1 MNMKK
6 RLLILAGGMASR
18 MKKAMAEGGND
29 LDPNLVAQANSVT
42 KGMIQ
47 VGKNGKTL
55 IDYQLYNAHLAGIEE
70 VMLLLHPMDEVSQRY
85 CESLMERDACWG
97 MNIVFARQQIAADRE
112 KPSGTADAVYQALMQ
127 HEAWQSGRV
136 IVCNSDN
143 LYSVNALKILWDSS
157 ESQALISYHRD
168 SLLYPAERI
177 SAFALIRTDANGYLL
192 EIIEKPTQQQ
202 ADDLMALIGRLG
214 VSMNI
219 FVFEA
224 KVFLPFLA
232 QTPFHPVRN
241 EKELPTSVAMYGEG
255 TGKGFYA
262 IPLAENVPDLTSK
275 EDIVVM
281 QKYLEE
287 TYGEF

>member
-1 MNMKK
+1 MKK

-18 MKKAMAEGGND
+18 MKKALSEENSD
-29 LDPNLVAQANSVT
+29 LDPKLVAQANAVT

-70 VMLLLHPMDEVSQRY
+70 VMLLLHPTDNVSQEY
-85 CESLMERDACWG
+85 CESLMAKDATWG
-97 MNIVFARQQIAADRE
+97 MKIVFARQQIAADRE
-112 KPSGTADAVYQALMQ
+112 KPAGTADAVYQALSQ
-127 HEAWQSGRV
+127 HADWQKGRV

-143 LYSVNALKILWDSS
+143 LYSVNALKTLWAS
-157 ESQALISYHRD
+157 EVPQALISYHRD

-177 SAFALIRTDANGYLL
+177 SAFALIRTDEEGYLL
-192 EIIEKPTQQQ
+192 EIIEKPTKEQ
-202 ADDLMALIGRLG
+202 ADELMAKQGRLG
-214 VSMNI
+214 VSMNV

-224 KVFLPFLA
+224 STFLPYLA
-232 QTPFHPVRN
+232 KTPFHSVRN
-241 EKELPTSVAMYGEG
+241 EKELPTSVVMFGEG
-255 TGKGFYA
+255 EGKGFFA

-275 EDIVVM
+275 EDILVM

-287 TYGEF
+287 TYGDF

>member
-1 MNMKK
+1 MKK

-18 MKKAMAEGGND
+18 MKKAMAEGASD

-70 VMLLLHPMDEVSQRY
+70 VMLLLHPTDAVSQEY
-85 CESLMERDACWG
+85 CESLMAQDACWG
-97 MNIVFARQQIAADRE
+97 MKIVFARQQIPADRE
-112 KPSGTADAVYQALMQ
+112 KPAGTADAVYQALMQ
-127 HEAWQSGRV
+127 HADWQTGRV

-143 LYSVNALKILWDSS
+143 LYSVNALTTLWASP
-157 ESQALISYHRD
+157 EANALISYHRD

-177 SAFALIRTDANGYLL
+177 SAFALIRTDEQGYLL
-192 EIIEKPTQQQ
+192 EIIEKPTAEQ
-202 ADDLMALIGRLG
+202 AAELMAKIGRLG
-214 VSMNI
+214 VSMNV

-224 KVFLPFLA
+224 STFLPYLA
-232 QTPFHPVRN
+232 KTPFHSVRN
-241 EKELPTSVAMYGEG
+241 EKELPTSVVMFGEG
-255 TGKGFYA
+255 EGRGFYA

-275 EDIVVM
+275 EDILVM
-281 QKYLEE
+281 KQYLEE
-287 TYGEF
+287 TYGDF

>member
-1 MNMKK
+1 MKK

-18 MKKAMAEGGND
+18 MKKAMAEGASD

-70 VMLLLHPMDEVSQRY
+70 VMLLLHPTDTVSQEY
-85 CESLMERDACWG
+85 CEGLMAKDACWG
-97 MNIVFARQQIAADRE
+97 MQIVFARQQIPADRE
-112 KPSGTADAVYQALMQ
+112 KPAGTADAVYQALMQ
-127 HEAWQSGRV
+127 HVDWQTGRV

-143 LYSVNALKILWDSS
+143 LYSVNALKTLWASP
-157 ESQALISYHRD
+157 EPNALISYHRD

-177 SAFALIRTDANGYLL
+177 SAFALIRTDAEGYLL
-192 EIIEKPTQQQ
+192 EIIEKPTAEQ
-202 ADDLMALIGRLG
+202 ASELMAKIGRLG
-214 VSMNI
+214 VSMNV

-224 KVFLPFLA
+224 STFLPYLA
-232 QTPFHPVRN
+232 KTPFHAIRN
-241 EKELPTSVAMYGEG
+241 EKELPTSVVMFGEG
-255 TGKGFYA
+255 EGRGFYT

-275 EDIVVM
+275 EDILVM
-281 QKYLEE
+281 KQYLEE

>member
-1 MNMKK
+1 MKK

-18 MKKAMAEGGND
+18 MKKALNEGSD

-70 VMLLLHPMDEVSQRY
+70 VMLLLHPTDQVTQEY
-85 CESLMERDACWG
+85 CESLVSNDACWG
-97 MNIVFARQQIAADRE
+97 LKIVFSRQAIPADRG
-112 KPSGTADAVYQALMQ
+112 KPAGTADAVYQALMQ
-127 HEAWQSGRV
+127 HEDWKTGRV

-143 LYSVNALKILWDSS
+143 LYSVNALKTLWSS
-157 ESQALISYHRD
+157 EHSEALISYHRD
-168 SLLYPAERI
+168 SLLYPSERI
-177 SAFALIRTDANGYLL
+177 SAFALIRTDADGFLL
-192 EIIEKPTQQQ
+192 EIIEKPTAQQ
-202 ADDLMALIGRLG
+202 AEELKAQLGRLG

-224 KVFLPFLA
+224 SAFLPYLA
-232 QTPFHPVRN
+232 QTPYHPVRN
-241 EKELPTSVAMYGEG
+241 EKELPTSVALYGEG
-255 TGKGFYA
+255 TGRGFFA

-275 EDIVVM
+275 EDILVM

>member
-1 MNMKK
+1 MKK

-18 MKKAMAEGGND
+18 MKKALAEENSD
-29 LDPNLVAQANSVT
+29 LDPKLVAQANAVT

-70 VMLLLHPMDEVSQRY
+70 VMLLLHPTDTVSQEY
-85 CESLMERDACWG
+85 CESLMAKDATWG
-97 MNIVFARQQIAADRE
+97 MTIVFARQQIAADRE
-112 KPSGTADAVYQALMQ
+112 KPAGTADAVYQALSQ
-127 HEAWQSGRV
+127 HADWQKGRV

-143 LYSVNALKILWDSS
+143 LYSVNALKTLWAS
-157 ESQALISYHRD
+157 EVPQALISYHRD

-177 SAFALIRTDANGYLL
+177 SAFALIRTDEEGYLL
-192 EIIEKPTQQQ
+192 EIIEKPTKEQ
-202 ADDLMALIGRLG
+202 ADELMAKQGRLG
-214 VSMNI
+214 VSMNV

-224 KVFLPFLA
+224 STFLPYLA
-232 QTPFHPVRN
+232 KTPFHPVRN
-241 EKELPTSVAMYGEG
+241 EKELPTSVVMFGEG
-255 TGKGFYA
+255 EGKGFFA

-275 EDIVVM
+275 EDILVM

-287 TYGEF
+287 TYGDF

>member
-1 MNMKK
+1 MKK

-18 MKKAMAEGGND
+18 MKKALAEENSD
-29 LDPNLVAQANSVT
+29 LDPKLVAQANAVT

-70 VMLLLHPMDEVSQRY
+70 VMLLLHPTDNVSQEY
-85 CESLMERDACWG
+85 CESLMAKDATWG
-97 MNIVFARQQIAADRE
+97 MTIVFARQQIAADRE
-112 KPSGTADAVYQALMQ
+112 KPAGTADAVYQALSQ
-127 HEAWQSGRV
+127 HSDWQKGRV

-143 LYSVNALKILWDSS
+143 LYSVNALKTLWAS
-157 ESQALISYHRD
+157 EVPQALISYHRD

-177 SAFALIRTDANGYLL
+177 SAFALIRTDEEGYLL
-192 EIIEKPTQQQ
+192 EIIEKPTKEQ
-202 ADDLMALIGRLG
+202 ADELMAKQGRLG
-214 VSMNI
+214 VSMNV

-224 KVFLPFLA
+224 STFLPYLA
-232 QTPFHPVRN
+232 KTPFHPVRN
-241 EKELPTSVAMYGEG
+241 EKELPTSVVMFGEG
-255 TGKGFYA
+255 EGKGFFA

-275 EDIVVM
+275 EDILVM

-287 TYGEF
+287 TYGDF

>member
-1 MNMKK
+1 MKK

-18 MKKAMAEGGND
+18 MKKALAEENSD
-29 LDPNLVAQANSVT
+29 LDPKLVAQANAVT

-70 VMLLLHPMDEVSQRY
+70 VMLLLHPTDNVSQEY
-85 CESLMERDACWG
+85 CESLMEKDATWG
-97 MNIVFARQQIAADRE
+97 MTIVFARQQIAADRE
-112 KPSGTADAVYQALMQ
+112 KPAGTADAVYQALSQ
-127 HEAWQSGRV
+127 HADWQKGRV

-143 LYSVNALKILWDSS
+143 LYSVNALKTLWAS
-157 ESQALISYHRD
+157 EVPQALISYHRD

-177 SAFALIRTDANGYLL
+177 SAFALIRTDEEGYLL
-192 EIIEKPTQQQ
+192 EIIEKPTKEQ
-202 ADDLMALIGRLG
+202 ADELMAKQGRLG
-214 VSMNI
+214 VSMNV

-224 KVFLPFLA
+224 STFLPYLA
-232 QTPFHPVRN
+232 KTPFHPVRN
-241 EKELPTSVAMYGEG
+241 EKELPTSVVMFGEG
-255 TGKGFYA
+255 EGKGFFA

-275 EDIVVM
+275 EDILVM

-287 TYGEF
+287 TYGDF

>member
-1 MNMKK
+1 MKK

-18 MKKAMAEGGND
+18 MKKALAEENSD
-29 LDPNLVAQANSVT
+29 LDPKLVAQANAVT

-70 VMLLLHPMDEVSQRY
+70 VMLLLHPTDNVSQEY
-85 CESLMERDACWG
+85 CESLMAKDSTWG
-97 MNIVFARQQIAADRE
+97 MTIVFARQQIAADRE
-112 KPSGTADAVYQALMQ
+112 KPAGTADAVYQALSQ
-127 HEAWQSGRV
+127 HADWQKGRV

-143 LYSVNALKILWDSS
+143 LYSVNALKTLWAS
-157 ESQALISYHRD
+157 EVPQALISYHRD

-177 SAFALIRTDANGYLL
+177 SAFALIRTDEEGYLL
-192 EIIEKPTQQQ
+192 EIIEKPTKEQ
-202 ADDLMALIGRLG
+202 ADELMAKQGRLG
-214 VSMNI
+214 VSMNV

-224 KVFLPFLA
+224 STFLPYLA
-232 QTPFHPVRN
+232 KTPFHPVRN
-241 EKELPTSVAMYGEG
+241 EKELPTSVVMFGEG
-255 TGKGFYA
+255 EGKGFFA

-275 EDIVVM
+275 EDILVM

-287 TYGEF
+287 TYGDF

>member
-1 MNMKK
+1 MTK

-18 MKKAMAEGGND
+18 MKKALAEGSD
-29 LDPNLVAQANSVT
+29 LDPKLLAQANSVT

-70 VMLLLHPMDEVSQRY
+70 VLLLLHPTDTVTQEY
-85 CESLMERDACWG
+85 CEELMKGDKCWG
-97 MNIVFARQQIAADRE
+97 LKIFFARQHIPEGRE
-112 KPSGTADAVYQALMQ
+112 KPAGTADAVYQALTQ
-127 HEAWQSGRV
+127 QTSWQTGRL

-143 LYSVNALKILWDSS
+143 LYSVKALNALWNSPKS
-157 ESQALISYHRD
+157 EALIAYNRD

-177 SAFALIRTDANGYLL
+177 SAFALIKTDKDGYLL
-192 EIIEKPTQQQ
+192 DIIEKPTAEQ
-202 ADDLMALIGRLG
+202 AAELQAIQGTLG

-224 KVFLPFLA
+224 SVFLPYLA
-232 QTPFHPVRN
+232 KTPYHPVRN
-241 EKELPTSVAMYGEG
+241 EKELPTAVFLYGEG
-255 TGKGFYA
+255 QGKGFYT
-262 IPLAENVPDLTSK
+262 IPMAENVPDLTSK
-275 EDIVVM
+275 EDILVM
-281 QKYLEE
+281 QKYLED

>member
-1 MNMKK
+1 MTK

-18 MKKAMAEGGND
+18 MKKALAEGSD
-29 LDPNLVAQANSVT
+29 LDPKLLAQANSVT

-70 VMLLLHPMDEVSQRY
+70 VLLLLHPTDSVTQEY
-85 CESLMERDACWG
+85 CEELMKGDKCWG
-97 MNIVFARQQIAADRE
+97 LKIFFSRQHIPADRE
-112 KPSGTADAVYQALMQ
+112 KPAGTADAVFQALSQ
-127 HEAWQSGRV
+127 QKSWQTGRL

-143 LYSVNALKILWDSS
+143 LYSVKALNALWNSPES
-157 ESQALISYHRD
+157 EALIAYNRD

-177 SAFALIRTDANGYLL
+177 SAFALIKTDKNGYLL
-192 EIIEKPTQQQ
+192 DIIEKPTAEQ
-202 ADDLMALIGRLG
+202 AAELQAIQGTLG

-224 KVFLPFLA
+224 SVFLPYLA
-232 QTPFHPVRN
+232 KTPFHPVRN
-241 EKELPTSVAMYGEG
+241 EKELPTAVFLYGEG
-255 TGKGFYA
+255 EGRGFYT
-262 IPLAENVPDLTSK
+262 IPMAENVPDLTSK
-275 EDIVVM
+275 EDILVM
-281 QKYLEE
+281 QKYLED

>member
-1 MNMKK
+1 MKK

-18 MKKAMAEGGND
+18 MKKALREGSD

-47 VGKNGKTL
+47 VGRNGKTL

-70 VMLLLHPMDEVSQRY
+70 VMLLLHPTDQVTQQY
-85 CESLMERDACWG
+85 CEALMAKDATWG
-97 MNIVFARQQIAADRE
+97 MKIVFSRQQIPSDRE
-112 KPSGTADAVYQALMQ
+112 KPAGTADAVYQALMQ
-127 HEAWQSGRV
+127 HADWQKGRV

-143 LYSVNALKILWDSS
+143 LYSVNALKTLWAS
-157 ESQALISYHRD
+157 EHSEALISYHRD

-177 SAFALIRTDANGYLL
+177 SAFALIRTDSEGYLL
-192 EIIEKPTQQQ
+192 EIIEKPTAEQ
-202 ADDLMALIGRLG
+202 ATELQAQIGRLG

-224 KVFLPFLA
+224 SAFLPYLEK
-232 QTPFHPVRN
+232 TPFHPVRN
-241 EKELPTSVAMYGEG
+241 EKELPTSVALYGEG
-255 TGKGFYA
+255 TGRGFFA

-275 EDIVVM
+275 EDILVM
-281 QKYLEE
+281 QKYLED

>member
-1 MNMKK
+1 MKK

-18 MKKAMAEGGND
+18 MKKALAEENSD
-29 LDPNLVAQANSVT
+29 LDPKLVAQANAVT

-70 VMLLLHPMDEVSQRY
+70 VMLLLHPTDNVSQEY
-85 CESLMERDACWG
+85 CESLMAKDATWG
-97 MNIVFARQQIAADRE
+97 MTIVFARQQIAADRE
-112 KPSGTADAVYQALMQ
+112 KPAGTADAVYQALSQ
-127 HEAWQSGRV
+127 HADWQKGRV

-143 LYSVNALKILWDSS
+143 LYSVNALKTLWAS
-157 ESQALISYHRD
+157 EVPQALISYHRD

-177 SAFALIRTDANGYLL
+177 SAFALIRTDGEGYLL
-192 EIIEKPTQQQ
+192 EIIEKPTKEQ
-202 ADDLMALIGRLG
+202 ADELMAKQGRLG
-214 VSMNI
+214 VSMNV

-224 KVFLPFLA
+224 STFLPYLA
-232 QTPFHPVRN
+232 KTPFHPVRN
-241 EKELPTSVAMYGEG
+241 EKELPTSVVMFGEG
-255 TGKGFYA
+255 EGKGFFA

-275 EDIVVM
+275 EDILVM

-287 TYGEF
+287 TYGDF